1 MSKSRASK
9 TKAAGLMIGQTKYSK
24 PYRQTNQAAPVVM
37 NRMMRRANGQRARS
51 N

>member
-9 TKAAGLMIGQTKYSK
+9 TKAAGLLIGQTKYSK
-24 PYRQTNQAAPVVM
+24 PYRQQNQAVPVAM
-37 NRMMRRANGQRARS
+37 NRAMRRANGQGARS

>member
-24 PYRQTNQAAPVVM
+24 PFRQQNQTVPVVM
-37 NRMMRRANGQRARS
+37 NRAMRRAYEQS
-51 N
+51 